1 MNEENTL
8 PLNFLSFQIP
18 NIISILNTSNEIISN
33 ETENILS
40 NLERLSNLILCCNER
55 KRIINESNFNKNEN
69 GFKKEVKKKTYFTVS
84 QTK

>member
-18 NIISILNTSNEIISN
+18 NIISILNISNEIISN

>member
-55 KRIINESNFNKNEN
+55 KKIINETNFNKNEN

>member
-18 NIISILNTSNEIISN
+18 NIISILNITNEIISN

>member
-55 KRIINESNFNKNEN
+55 KRIINETNFNKNEN

>member
-18 NIISILNTSNEIISN
+18 NIISILNITNEIISN

-40 NLERLSNLILCCNER
+40 NLERLSNIILCCNKR
-55 KRIINESNFNKNEN
+55 KRIINETNLIKNEN
-69 GFKKEVKKKTYFTVS
+69 DFQKEVKKKTYFTVS

>member
-40 NLERLSNLILCCNER
+40 NLERLSNLILCCNNR
-55 KRIINESNFNKNEN
+55 KRIINETNLIKNEN
-69 GFKKEVKKKTYFTVS
+69 DFQKEVKKKTYFTVS

>member
-1 MNEENTL
+1 MNEEITL
-8 PLNFLSFQIP
+8 PFNFLSFQIP

-55 KRIINESNFNKNEN
+55 KKIINETNFNKNEN

>member
-55 KRIINESNFNKNEN
+55 KRIINETNLNKNEN